1 VPFRESQ
8 KTKERGLKYIEQ
20 CTVGQELAQLT
31 EFGILVVVLGVLQ
44 Q

>member
-1 VPFRESQ
+1 VKAN
-8 KTKERGLKYIEQ
+8 KTKKRTLKYIEQ